1 MSRNGESTSPDED
14 VERGQQ
20 VAGHERV
27 QSPTKAENGVYL
39 VTWYSDSDPDNPQN
53 WSPGKKLWIGMILFA
68 YTFAAYTGSSL
79 YAVSEPAIEE
89 IFGVSEV
96 AAAVGLTV
104 YVLGYGIGP
113 MIFSPLSEIPA
124 LGRNILYIVT
134 FILFVILCVPMALVN
149 NFAGIIVLR
158 FLLGFFASPCLAT
171 AAASYGDMY
180 GATEMPYVIA
190 LWGGGATLGPALGPV
205 IGGFAVEKKD
215 WRWSTWELLWLS
227 GPILILM
234 LFFLP
239 ETSPDS
245 ILLRRTQR
253 LRKRTGRTDL
263 KSESEMRQ
271 RNMDPREITFQA
283 LIKPWQI
290 NALDP
295 AVLFSTFYTGLT
307 YGVYYSF
314 FESFPLVYT
323 ETYGF
328 NLGETGLCF
337 LSVLVGLVVAV
348 IVLCAY
354 LYFIAPKRLAKLD
367 PIPPEARI
375 WPGLFATF
383 CIPVGLFLF
392 AFTARKSVYWVV
404 SLLGV
409 AISMCGTFI
418 ITQCMFIYL
427 PFTYPR
433 YSGSLFAA
441 NGLARSL
448 FAGAAIVFSRPMFL
462 ALGVDGGVSLLAG
475 FSVLCV
481 FGIYGIYYF
490 GESLRRRSR
499 FAGD

>member
-1 MSRNGESTSPDED
+1 MRDIYRDAPVGQCIRLLTGNRIGKYPEECSQFDVSRLFLNRHGSVMSRNGESTSPDED

-190 LWGGGATLGPALGPV
+190 LWGGGATLGPV
-205 IGGFAVEKKD
+205 SIQ
-215 WRWSTWELLWLS
+215 
-227 GPILILM
+227 
-234 LFFLP
+234 P
-239 ETSPDS
+239 E
-245 ILLRRTQR
+245 
-253 LRKRTGRTDL
+253 
-263 KSESEMRQ
+263 
-271 RNMDPREITFQA
+271 
-283 LIKPWQI
+283 
-290 NALDP
+290 
-295 AVLFSTFYTGLT
+295 
-307 YGVYYSF
+307 
-314 FESFPLVYT
+314 
-323 ETYGF
+323 
-328 NLGETGLCF
+328 
-337 LSVLVGLVVAV
+337 
-348 IVLCAY
+348 
-354 LYFIAPKRLAKLD
+354 
-367 PIPPEARI
+367 
-375 WPGLFATF
+375 
-383 CIPVGLFLF
+383 
-392 AFTARKSVYWVV
+392 
-404 SLLGV
+404 
-409 AISMCGTFI
+409 
-418 ITQCMFIYL
+418 
-427 PFTYPR
+427 PFTISPWR
-433 YSGSLFAA
+433 
-441 NGLARSL
+441 
-448 FAGAAIVFSRPMFL
+448 
-462 ALGVDGGVSLLAG
+462 
-475 FSVLCV
+475 
-481 FGIYGIYYF
+481 
-490 GESLRRRSR
+490 
-499 FAGD
+499 